1 MNRSVVNAV
10 SVIGKMGGAER
21 HFPDD
26 KKMGK
31 AVTVLESESVTAH
44 EVSNNN
50 TKSGSGSKDS
60 ESEEKLNSSEKKVYK
75 SKVISPFFM
84 VGL

>member
-10 SVIGKMGGAER
+10 SVIGKMGSAEW

-31 AVTVLESESVTAH
+31 AVTGLESKSVTAH
-44 EVSNNN
+44 EVSN
-50 TKSGSGSKDS
+50 SIVWQS
-60 ESEEKLNSSEKKVYK
+60 VR
-75 SKVISPFFM
+75 
-84 VGL
+84 

>member
-31 AVTVLESESVTAH
+31 AVTGLESESVTAH

-50 TKSGSGSKDS
+50 NNTG
-60 ESEEKLNSSEKKVYK
+60 V
-75 SKVISPFFM
+75 
-84 VGL
+84 

>member
-1 MNRSVVNAV
+1 MIV
-10 SVIGKMGGAER
+10 
-21 HFPDD
+21 DC
-26 KKMGK
+26 
-31 AVTVLESESVTAH
+31 VLEKIVDGICHSIRVIDTVEETRTEAD
-44 EVSNNN
+44 N

-60 ESEEKLNSSEKKVYK
+60 ESDKKLNSSEKKVYK

>member
-31 AVTVLESESVTAH
+31 AVTGLESESVEAH

-50 TKSGSGSKDS
+50 TRYVFNEDGGGEHRWVRYLGAD
-60 ESEEKLNSSEKKVYK
+60 EEQ
-75 SKVISPFFM
+75 
-84 VGL
+84 

>member
-10 SVIGKMGGAER
+10 SVIGKMGGAEW

-31 AVTVLESESVTAH
+31 AVTGLESESVTAH
-44 EVSNNN
+44 EVSNRN
-50 TKSGSGSKDS
+50 TAIRCFMMQ
-60 ESEEKLNSSEKKVYK
+60 EKKK
-75 SKVISPFFM
+75 K
-84 VGL
+84 